1 MQQTTICALATP
13 PGPGGIAV
21 VRISGPEAYAVA
33 GEVFRPADPARSLAK
48 AKGYTAL
55 FGHFYRAGRPCDETV
70 ALCFRAPKSYTGE
83 DVVELSCHGGP
94 AVVEELL
101 AACREAGAA
110 PAGAGEF
117 TRRAFLN
124 GRIGLTQ
131 AEAVMGLISAA
142 GRQGAALAS
151 AALDGA
157 LAREMAGLQAEL
169 TGLLGHIDAWVD
181 FPEEDVPALSDEA
194 LCATLTGAAAVLDKL
209 LREYGA
215 GAVLRRGVE
224 TAIVGRPN
232 VGKSTLL
239 NLLAGFDRAIVTPV
253 PGTTRDVVEQAVQL
267 GESGIRL
274 QLADTAGL
282 RETADLV
289 EAEGVRRSRARM
301 EQAGLVLAVFDQS
314 RPLEAEDRA
323 LARACAGRCVLAVLN
338 KADLPPAFA
347 PEQLAACFAPGA
359 EGAPGDQ
366 PSAARSSEM
375 ATPFSAAPPLAA
387 QSSAA
392 GLPTDF
398 SPVGAVSAP
407 PILPMSAND
416 PADRQKLADAIERL
430 LGTAAL
436 DPGAA
441 ALVSERQH
449 AAALA
454 ARRHLADALAA
465 HRQGFGLDAVGACVE
480 DALNA
485 LYELT
490 GESASEAAI
499 EEVFSQFC
507 VGK

>member
-1 MQQTTICALATP
+1 MQNTTICALATP

-21 VRISGPEAYAVA
+21 VRVSGPDAYTVA
-33 GEVFRPADPARSLAK
+33 ARGFRPADATRRLEK

-55 FGHFYRAGRPCDETV
+55 FGHFFRAGQPCDETV

-94 AVVEELL
+94 AVVEQLL

-131 AEAVMGLISAA
+131 AEAVMGLVSAA
-142 GRQGAALAS
+142 GRQGAALS
-151 AALDGA
+151 AAALGGA
-157 LAREMAGLQAEL
+157 KL
-169 TGLLGHIDAWVD
+169 TALLGHLDAWVD
-181 FPEEDVPALSDEA
+181 FPEEDVPELAPEA
-194 LCATLTGAAAVLDKL
+194 FCACISEAAALLEKL

-215 GAVLRRGVE
+215 GAVLRRGVD

-239 NLLAGFDRAIVTPV
+239 NLLAGFERAIVTPL
-253 PGTTRDVVEQAVQL
+253 PGTTRDVVEQAVSL

-274 QLADTAGL
+274 NLADTAGL
-282 RETADLV
+282 RETGDLI
-289 EAEGVRRSRARM
+289 EAEGIRRGRAKL
-301 EQAGLVLAVFDQS
+301 EQAGLVLAVFDAS
-314 RPLEAEDRA
+314 RPAGEEDVA
-323 LARACAGRCVLAVLN
+323 LARACEGRCALALLN
-338 KADLPPAFA
+338 KSDLPAQFDEKSIAPYFA
-347 PEQLAACFAPGA
+347 GQK
-359 EGAPGDQ
+359 D
-366 PSAARSSEM
+366 
-375 ATPFSAAPPLAA
+375 
-387 QSSAA
+387 
-392 GLPTDF
+392 GLNRR
-398 SPVGAVSAP
+398 GGH
-407 PILPMSAND
+407 ILHISAND
-416 PADRQKLADAIERL
+416 PADRARLAGAIEAL
-430 LGTAAL
+430 LGTASL
-436 DPGAA
+436 DPCAA

-454 ARRHLADALAA
+454 AKSHLDAALAA
-465 HRQGFGLDAVGACVE
+465 CREGYGLDAAGVCLE

-490 GESASEAAI
+490 GESAGEAAI

>member
-13 PGPGGIAV
+13 PGPGGIAA
-21 VRISGPEAYAVA
+21 VRISGPAAYAVA
-33 GEVFRPADPARSLAK
+33 GRVFRPADPARSLAE

-142 GRQGAALAS
+142 GRQGAAIAS
-151 AALDGA
+151 AALSGA

-181 FPEEDVPALSDEA
+181 FPEEDVPALSDKT
-194 LCATLTGAAAVLDKL
+194 LCKTLTEAAAVLDRL

-282 RETADLV
+282 RETADLI
-289 EAEGVRRSRARM
+289 EAEGIRRTRARM

-323 LARACAGRCVLAVLN
+323 LAKACAGRCVLAILN
-338 KADLPPAFA
+338 KADLSPAFG
-347 PEQLAACFAPGA
+347 PEQLTACFTESAGEPPAAP
-359 EGAPGDQ
+359 
-366 PSAARSSEM
+366 PSAA
-375 ATPFSAAPPLAA
+375 
-387 QSSAA
+387 
-392 GLPTDF
+392 
-398 SPVGAVSAP
+398 AP

-416 PADRQKLADAIERL
+416 PADRRKLADAIEQL

-449 AAALA
+449 AAALT
-454 ARRHLADALAA
+454 ARHHLADALDA
-465 HRQGFGLDAVGACVE
+465 HRQGFGLDAVGVCVE

>member
-1 MQQTTICALATP
+1 MQNSTICALATP

-21 VRISGPEAYAVA
+21 VRISGPDAFETAAR
-33 GEVFRPADPARSLAK
+33 VFRPADPARTLQK

-55 FGHFYRAGRPCDETV
+55 FGHFFRAGQRCDETV

-110 PAGAGEF
+110 PAGPGEF

-131 AEAVMGLISAA
+131 AEAVMDLISAA
-142 GRQGAALAS
+142 GRQGAALSA

-157 LAREMAGLQAEL
+157 LAREIDGLKAKL
-169 TGLLGHIDAWVD
+169 TSLLGHLDAWVD
-181 FPEEDVPALSDEA
+181 FPEEDVPALAPEA
-194 LCATLTGAAAVLDKL
+194 FCAAVSEAAAVLARL
-209 LREYGA
+209 LRQYGA
-215 GAVLRRGVE
+215 GAVLRRGVD

-239 NLLAGFDRAIVTPV
+239 NLLAGFERAIVTPL
-253 PGTTRDVVEQAVQL
+253 PGTTRDVVEQAVSL

-274 QLADTAGL
+274 NLADTAGL
-282 RETADLV
+282 RETGDLI
-289 EAEGVRRSRARM
+289 EAEGIRRGRAKL
-301 EQAGLVLAVFDQS
+301 EQAGLVLAVFDAS
-314 RPLEAEDRA
+314 RPADAEDLA
-323 LARACAGRCVLAVLN
+323 LAKACEGRCALALLNKSDLPARFDEGVIAPYFAGPACEKKPAAGR
-338 KADLPPAFA
+338 
-347 PEQLAACFAPGA
+347 
-359 EGAPGDQ
+359 
-366 PSAARSSEM
+366 
-375 ATPFSAAPPLAA
+375 
-387 QSSAA
+387 
-392 GLPTDF
+392 
-398 SPVGAVSAP
+398 
-407 PILPMSAND
+407 ILHLSAND
-416 PADRQKLADAIERL
+416 PAHRARLAAAIEKL
-430 LGTAAL
+430 LGTAAV
-436 DPGAA
+436 DVGAA

-454 ARRHLADALAA
+454 AKGHLDAALAACREGYGLDAAGVCLEDALAA
-465 HRQGFGLDAVGACVE
+465 LC
-480 DALNA
+480 
-485 LYELT
+485 ELS